1 MRLVTIAAQASGGT
15 GGLTMGQLRVLALLA
30 TGRRLPSEL
39 AHEIGIGPAT
49 ASELAE
55 ALVRRG
61 LVERRDQPG
70 DRHLTPLQITAEG
83 ARQLEASRVRS
94 LAALEGVLFRL
105 SADEL
110 ACLER
115 ALPSLLAAVRSE
127 QGPSEA
133 GRDGR

>member
-1 MRLVTIAAQASGGT
+1 MRLVTAAAQANGGA

-30 TGRRLPSEL
+30 SGRRLPSEL
-39 AHEIGIGPAT
+39 AREIGISPAT
-49 ASELAE
+49 TSELAE

-70 DRHLTPLQITAEG
+70 DRRLTPLQITAEG
-83 ARQLEASRVRS
+83 VRQLEASHVRS

-110 ACLER
+110 SCLER
-115 ALPSLLAAVRSE
+115 ALPSLLAAVRAE
-127 QGPSEA
+127 QGPNAA